1 MAPRKTTSTHVTLLD
16 VARVSGFSASTVSIV
31 LNDAPLSRHVA
42 AKTKEHIRKT
52 ALEMGYHP
60 DAFARSLRRRRSH
73 TIGVLVFDISDPFCM
88 SLLRGIEETLYAT
101 PYLPIIMDANNRR
114 EQFERYLDMLLERR
128 VEGVVVVANW
138 LFSEIDPL
146 SEIEKNH
153 IPAVVV
159 GRDLAARAMRS
170 VVVDNE
176 AGGYAAMEHLYRLG
190 HRRIAFLRGPEELD
204 DSSRRWHGIQRF
216 ASEVALEIDPR
227 LTVRLPAALDPNS
240 GFDGGLRLTTELI
253 ESGSFFSA
261 ILAFD
266 DLTALGA
273 IRALWK
279 AGRRTPQDCSVIG
292 FDDVPQAELNSPG
305 ITTIRQP
312 MQEMGSLATRLVLE
326 AIFAPEA
333 AAANKKLL
341 YPMEPILVR
350 RDSTQEYLPG
360 LRQNIS

>member
-1 MAPRKTTSTHVTLLD
+1 VAPRKTTSTHVTLLD
-16 VARVSGFSASTVSIV
+16 VARASGFSASTVSIV

-159 GRDLAARAMRS
+159 GRDLAARNMRS
-170 VVVDNE
+170 VFVDNE

-190 HRRIAFLRGPEELD
+190 HRQIAVLRGPEELD
-204 DSSRRWHGIQRF
+204 DSSRRWQGIQRF

-227 LTVRLPAALDPNS
+227 LTARFPAALDPNS
-240 GFDGGLRLTTELI
+240 GFDGGLRLTTALI
-253 ESGSFFSA
+253 DSGNLFSA

-273 IRALWK
+273 IRALWQ
-279 AGRRTPQDCSVIG
+279 AGRRVPEDCSVIG

-326 AIFAPEA
+326 AISAPEA
-333 AAANKKLL
+333 AASSKQLV

-350 RDSTQEYLPG
+350 RDSTQVYPAEI
-360 LRQNIS
+360 R

>member
-16 VARVSGFSASTVSIV
+16 VARASGFSASTVSIV

-42 AKTKEHIRKT
+42 SKTKEHIRKT
-52 ALEMGYHP
+52 AREMGYHP

-88 SLLRGIEETLYAT
+88 SLLRGIEQTLYAT

-114 EQFERYLDMLLERR
+114 EQFERYLNLLLERR

-159 GRDLAARAMRS
+159 GRDLAARDMRS

-176 AGGYAAMEHLYRLG
+176 AGGYAAMEHLHRLG
-190 HRRIAFLRGPEELD
+190 HRQIAILRGPEELD
-204 DSSRRWHGIQRF
+204 DSSRRWKGIQRF
-216 ASEVALEIDPR
+216 AADAALEIDPR
-227 LTVRLPAALDPNS
+227 LTAILPAALDPTS
-240 GFDGGLRLTTELI
+240 GFDGGLRLTTGLI
-253 ESGSFFSA
+253 EKGRTFSA

-279 AGRRTPQDCSVIG
+279 AGLSVPRDCSVIG
-292 FDDVPQAELNSPG
+292 FDDIPAATLNSPG

-326 AIFAPEA
+326 AVSVPEGG
-333 AAANKKLL
+333 AANRQML
-341 YPMEPILVR
+341 YPMGPELIR
-350 RDSTQEYLPG
+350 RESTQEFSAVLQ
-360 LRQNIS
+360 RNIT

>member
-1 MAPRKTTSTHVTLLD
+1 MASRKSTSTHVTLLD
-16 VARVSGFSASTVSIV
+16 VARESGFSASTVSIV

-52 ALEMGYHP
+52 ALDLGYHP

-88 SLLRGIEETLYAT
+88 SLLRGIEQTLYST

-159 GRDLAARAMRS
+159 GRDLAARSIRS

-176 AGGYAAMEHLYRLG
+176 AGGYAAMEHLYCLG
-190 HRRIAFLRGPEELD
+190 HRKIAILRGPEELD
-204 DSSRRWHGIQRF
+204 DSSRRWKGIQRF
-216 ASEVALEIDPR
+216 AADAALEIDPR
-227 LTVRLPAALDPNS
+227 LTATLPAALDPTS
-240 GFDGGLRLTTELI
+240 GFDGGLRLTTGLI
-253 ESGSFFSA
+253 ENSSVFSA

-279 AGRRTPQDCSVIG
+279 AGRRIPQDCSVIG
-292 FDDVPQAELNSPG
+292 FDDIPSAALNSPG

-326 AIFAPEA
+326 AISVTEGGA
-333 AAANKKLL
+333 ADKKLL
-341 YPMEPILVR
+341 YPMEPVLIR
-350 RDSTQEYLPG
+350 RDSTLEF
-360 LRQNIS
+360 

>member
-1 MAPRKTTSTHVTLLD
+1 MVSRKSTSTHVTLLD
-16 VARVSGFSASTVSIV
+16 VARESGFSASTVSIV

-52 ALEMGYHP
+52 ALELGYHP

-88 SLLRGIEETLYAT
+88 SLLRGIEQTLYPT

-146 SEIEKNH
+146 SSIEKNH

-159 GRDLAARAMRS
+159 GRDLAARSIRS

-176 AGGYAAMEHLYRLG
+176 AGGYAAIEHLHRLG
-190 HRRIAFLRGPEELD
+190 HREIAILRGPEELD
-204 DSSRRWHGIQRF
+204 DSSRRWKGIQRF
-216 ASEVALEIDPR
+216 ASDVKLKVDPR
-227 LTVRLPAALDPNS
+227 LVATLPAALDPTS
-240 GFDGGLRLTTELI
+240 GFHGGMQLTTGLI
-253 ESGSFFSA
+253 ESGVEFSA

-279 AGRRTPQDCSVIG
+279 AGRRVPQDCSVIG
-292 FDDVPQAELNSPG
+292 FDDIPPAALNSPG
-305 ITTIRQP
+305 ITTVRQP
-312 MQEMGSLATRLVLE
+312 MQEMGGVATQLVLE
-326 AIFAPEA
+326 AISSSEDAVA
-333 AAANKKLL
+333 DVKLL
-341 YPMEPILVR
+341 YAMEPMLVCR
-350 RDSTQEYLPG
+350 ESTQKFQ
-360 LRQNIS
+360 R

>member
-1 MAPRKTTSTHVTLLD
+1 VAQPKTTSTHVTLLD
-16 VARVSGFSASTVSIV
+16 VARESGFSASTVSIV
-31 LNDAPLSRHVA
+31 LNEAPLSRHVA

-52 ALEMGYHP
+52 ALAMGYHP

-88 SLLRGIEETLYAT
+88 SLLRGIEQTLYAT

-114 EQFERYLDMLLERR
+114 EQFERYLDLLLERR

-146 SEIEKNH
+146 AEIEKNH

-159 GRDLAARAMRS
+159 GRDLAARSIRS

-190 HRRIAFLRGPEELD
+190 HRQIAILRGPEELD
-204 DSSRRWHGIQRF
+204 DSSRRWEGIQRF
-216 ASEVALEIDPR
+216 AADVSLEIDPG
-227 LTVRLPAALDPNS
+227 LTARLPSSLDPNS

-253 ESGSFFSA
+253 ENGSNFSA

-279 AGRRTPQDCSVIG
+279 AGRRIPEDCSVIG
-292 FDDVPQAELNSPG
+292 FDDVPPAALNSPG

-326 AIFAPEA
+326 AISAPDA
-333 AAANKKLL
+333 GAVDKKLL
-341 YPMEPILVR
+341 YPMDPVLVR
-350 RDSTQEYLPG
+350 RDSTQEFSAG
-360 LRQNIS
+360 FQQK